1 MTFAALWVTQQ
12 LPICPK
18 RDTEC
23 WDHRGLTRTAR
34 HDTARHDTAWHGTA
48 WHGTARHGKARQGK
62 ARQGTARQGPA
73 MQCTARCT
81 GARLP
86 GTARHGTAR
95 PGRARHGKARHGTA
109 QHCTAVPRAGSGV
122 PGTATRGPRRTCEN
136 RFRKTITKLSF
147 LWLAT
152 VCPEPTGNRVIK
164 PNCFAERIFT
174 VCSAPASPVLV
185 AGSPAPG
192 PGNFTESA
200 KTAFAK
206 P

>member
-1 MTFAALWVTQQ
+1 M
-12 LPICPK
+12 
-18 RDTEC
+18 
-23 WDHRGLTRTAR
+23 AR
-34 HDTARHDTAWHGTA
+34 
-48 WHGTARHGKARQGK
+48 HGTARHGTARPGK
-62 ARQGTARQGPA
+62 ARHCTRHRGPRPRHGT
-73 MQCTARCT
+73 T
-81 GARLP
+81 
-86 GTARHGTAR
+86 RHGTAR

-109 QHCTAVPRAGSGV
+109 QHCTAVPRAGRGV
-122 PGTATRGPRRTCEN
+122 PGTVTRGPRRTCEN

-152 VCPEPTGNRVIK
+152 VCPEPPGNRVIK
-164 PNCFAERIFT
+164 PTCFAERVFT
-174 VCSAPASPVLV
+174 VCSAPASPVPV